1 MDCVFYGLVFPSW
14 CYNDK
19 KTNQDALSH
28 SRIRVQPDQ
37 RVRLLAD
44 LRDKLA
50 DGDDDE
56 DEDVHGGRLD
66 EHEEDAHVPP
76 AVVGCGYVSGGG
88 VDSVPD

>member
-1 MDCVFYGLVFPSW
+1 MD
-14 CYNDK
+14 
-19 KTNQDALSH
+19 TLSH
-28 SRIRVQPDQ
+28 SSIRVQPDQ
-37 RVRLLAD
+37 RVRLFAY

-76 AVVGCGYVSGGG
+76 AVVGYEYVLSGG